1 MIDKSKLSNELIE
14 GIEEVYLSHG
24 QRRKPVPAG
33 IYRGF
38 VTEIVEVRS
47 FPNPPTTLLTLNFE
61 VSEVLELK
69 FGSLEEVH
77 EGHLIRWQKIY
88 KNWGKPSMA
97 DALLRSAGIQ
107 VLPRSNSELEEII
120 LQIKETGQLLT
131 FELDWEG
138 FSKALWDRKLKEL
151 TGATDST
158 QARNQAT
165 KAQKTQASKFA
176 TRARSYRDFP
186 DDPDGEGKSHSFTDS
201 QTGEEVVASPK
212 IRRFLPSG
220 DV

>member
-1 MIDKSKLSNELIE
+1 MIDKSQLSNEIIE
-14 GIEEVYLSHG
+14 GIEEVYLSYG
-24 QRRKPVPAG
+24 QKRKPVPAG

-38 VTEIVEVRS
+38 VSEILEVRS
-47 FPNPPTTLLTLNFE
+47 FPNPPLTLLKLNFE

-120 LQIKETGQLLT
+120 LQIKETAQLLT

-138 FSKALWDRKLKEL
+138 VCYALRDQTLMEL
-151 TGATDST
+151 TETSNSEEAKRQASREDWKQANRISLRARNSREFPDATDD
-158 QARNQAT
+158 
-165 KAQKTQASKFA
+165 K
-176 TRARSYRDFP
+176 
-186 DDPDGEGKSHSFTDS
+186 GKLSRYFDE
-201 QTGEEVVASPK
+201 QIGEEVIARVK
-212 IRRFLPSG
+212 IHRFFPSE
-220 DV
+220 DF

>member
-1 MIDKSKLSNELIE
+1 MIDKSNLSNEIIE
-14 GIEEVYLSHG
+14 GIEEVYISYEQG
-24 QRRKPVPAG
+24 PVPAG

-61 VSEVLELK
+61 VSEVEELK

-120 LQIKETGQLLT
+120 LQIKETAQLLT

-151 TGATDST
+151 TGATDLV
-158 QARNQAT
+158 QARDRAT
-165 KAQKTQASKFA
+165 QAQKTQARRFA

-186 DDPDGEGKSHSFTDS
+186 DDPDGEGKLHRFTDS

-220 DV
+220 EL

>member
-1 MIDKSKLSNELIE
+1 MINKSNLSNEVIP
-14 GIEEVYLSHG
+14 GIQEVYLSYG

-38 VTEIVEVRS
+38 VTEVVEVRP
-47 FPNPPTTLLTLNFE
+47 FPNPPATRLTLNFE

-107 VLPRSNSELEEII
+107 ALPRSNSELEEII

-138 FSKALWDRKLKEL
+138 VCYALRDQTLMEL
-151 TGATDST
+151 TGTSNSEEAKRQASGEDWKQANRISLRARNSREFPDATDGKGKLS
-158 QARNQAT
+158 RY
-165 KAQKTQASKFA
+165 F
-176 TRARSYRDFP
+176 
-186 DDPDGEGKSHSFTDS
+186 DD
-201 QTGEEVVASPK
+201 QIGEEVIARVK
-212 IRRFLPSG
+212 IHRFLPSREF
-220 DV
+220 

>member
-1 MIDKSKLSNELIE
+1 MIDTNQLSNEIIE
-14 GIEEVYLSHG
+14 GILEVYLSYG
-24 QRRKPVPAG
+24 RQRGPVPAG
-33 IYRGF
+33 TYRGF

-47 FPNPPTTLLTLNFE
+47 FPNPPATLLTLNFE

-69 FGSLEEVH
+69 FGSLKKVH

-107 VLPRSNSELEEII
+107 VLPRSNSELEEV
-120 LQIKETGQLLT
+120 LGRIKETGQLLT

-151 TGATDST
+151 TGATDLV
-158 QARNQAT
+158 QARDRAT
-165 KAQKTQASKFA
+165 QAQKTQASRFA
-176 TRARSYRDFP
+176 VRARSYRDFP
-186 DDPDGEGKSHSFTDS
+186 DDPDSEGKSHRFTDS

-212 IRRFLPSG
+212 IRRFLPSR
-220 DV
+220 DF

>member
-1 MIDKSKLSNELIE
+1 MIDTSQFSNEIIE
-14 GIEEVYLSHG
+14 GIQEVYLSYG
-24 QRRKPVPAG
+24 RQRGPVPAG
-33 IYRGF
+33 TYRGF

-138 FSKALWDRKLKEL
+138 VCYALRDQTLMEL
-151 TGATDST
+151 TGTSNSEEAKRQALHRTNAVAAST
-158 QARNQAT
+158 NPVARPVQARRKSLVCRCS
-165 KAQKTQASKFA
+165 KAAYLTHPLGIASK
-176 TRARSYRDFP
+176 RIDKQRKP
-186 DDPDGEGKSHSFTDS
+186 DREK
-201 QTGEEVVASPK
+201 Q
-212 IRRFLPSG
+212 
-220 DV
+220 

>member
-1 MIDKSKLSNELIE
+1 MIDKSQLSNEIIE

-33 IYRGF
+33 IYRSF
-38 VTEIVEVRS
+38 VSEILEVRS
-47 FPNPPTTLLTLNFE
+47 FPNPPSTLLKLNFE

-69 FGSLEEVH
+69 FGSLEEIY

-107 VLPRSNSELEEII
+107 VLPRSNSELEEV
-120 LQIKETGQLLT
+120 LGRIKETGQLLT

-138 FSKALWDRKLKEL
+138 FSKALWARKLKEL

-158 QARNQAT
+158 QARDRAT
-165 KAQKTQASKFA
+165 KAQKTQASRFA
-176 TRARSYRDFP
+176 VRARSYRDFP
-186 DDPDGEGKSHSFTDS
+186 DDPDSSGKLHRYTDP
-201 QTGEEVVASPK
+201 QTGVEIKASPK
-212 IRRFLPSG
+212 IRRFLPAREF
-220 DV
+220 